1 MIGETNLTLFLIL
14 MAYPSGY
21 FYFLFLNIE
30 VIPHGTELPF
40 LCLCTLTEIQPGHQ
54 IHTNF
59 TYACI
64 LKTKIRGIKEIHLRK
79 AS

>member
-40 LCLCTLTEIQPGHQ
+40 LCLCTLTEI
-54 IHTNF
+54 HTNF

-64 LKTKIRGIKEIHLRK
+64 LKIN
-79 AS
+79 